1 MGAKRA
7 PGRRKPKFRQLFHT
21 TDLALQIFGDSLEEI
36 YENAGAALTA
46 TMVDR
51 RYLRRRE
58 SREISLAAPDREAL
72 LVEWLNRLL
81 YLFDVEGFL
90 GREFR
95 VTELGPEK
103 MTVDARGDIYDPERH
118 PGGTAIKAATYHRL
132 EIAQK
137 NSGWQAKVI
146 LDL

>member
-1 MGAKRA
+1 MGARRA
-7 PGRRKPKFRQLFHT
+7 PGRRQPKFRQLFHT
-21 TDLALQIFGDSLEEI
+21 TDLALQIFGGSLEEI
-36 YENAGAALTA
+36 YENAGAAMTA
-46 TMVDR
+46 AIVDR

-58 SREISLAAPDREAL
+58 TRKISVAAPDREAL

-90 GREFR
+90 GRDFR
-95 VTELGPEK
+95 VMEMSPKK
-103 MTVDARGDIYDPERH
+103 MTVAARGDIYDPERH

-132 EIAQK
+132 KIAPK
-137 NSGWQAKVI
+137 NGRWTARVI

>member
-1 MGAKRA
+1 MGAGRA
-7 PGRRKPKFRQLFHT
+7 PGRRQPKFRQLFHT
-21 TDLALQIFGDSLEEI
+21 TDLALQIFGDRLEEI
-36 YENAGAALTA
+36 YENAGAAVTA
-46 TMVDR
+46 AMVDR
-51 RYLRRRE
+51 RYLRLGE
-58 SREISLAAPDREAL
+58 NREIGVEAPDREAL

-95 VTELGPEK
+95 VRDLTPEK
-103 MTVDARGDIYDPERH
+103 MTVAARGDIYDPERH

-132 EIAQK
+132 EIVPK
-137 NSGWQAKVI
+137 NGGWTARVI

>member
-1 MGAKRA
+1 MGARGA
-7 PGRRKPKFRQLFHT
+7 PKFRQLFHT
-21 TDLALQIFGDSLEEI
+21 TDLALQIFGHSLEEI
-36 YENAGAALTA
+36 YENAGEALTA
-46 TMVDR
+46 TLTDR
-51 RYLRRRE
+51 RYLRRKE
-58 SREISLAAPDREAL
+58 IREITLKAPDREAL

-95 VTELGPEK
+95 VRELSPEK
-103 MTVDARGDIYDPERH
+103 MVVKARGDIYDPARH

-132 EIAQK
+132 EITDQ
-137 NSGWQAKVI
+137 NGGWQAKVI

>member
-1 MGAKRA
+1 MGARGA
-7 PGRRKPKFRQLFHT
+7 PKFRQLFHT
-21 TDLALQIFGDSLEEI
+21 TDLALQIFGHSLEEI
-36 YENAGAALTA
+36 YENAGEALTA
-46 TMVDR
+46 TLTDR
-51 RYLRRRE
+51 RYLRRKE
-58 SREISLAAPDREAL
+58 TREITLKAPDREAL

-95 VTELGPEK
+95 VRELSPEK
-103 MTVDARGDIYDPERH
+103 MVVSARGDIYDSARH

-132 EIAQK
+132 EITDQ
-137 NSGWQAKVI
+137 NGGWQAKVI